1 MKELNRDDIG
11 GCVYVINFG
20 FAVKIGC
27 SSKPEERIKN
37 ITRYLK
43 NYAGLEAEDVFIS
56 PRHVNYQENEKLMH
70 KKFEHDRLEGSEL
83 FTISYPL
90 AVETLSDLD
99 MDCDL
104 EKERKRI
111 ERSSEAFKNGMIS
124 LNQQLEISRVYQ
136 KVREIFLD
144 EKELSKHIEEIRNT
158 LEVLEVINEYLH
170 QDLPNEEFEAKMY
183 EYYPNINP
191 YKVLKIFLYPERCE
205 WTRNQWKQVTI

>member
-1 MKELNRDDIG
+1 MNELNKETIG
-11 GCVYVINFG
+11 GCVYIINFG
-20 FAVKIGC
+20 FAIKIGC
-27 SSKPEERIKN
+27 SSKPRKRIKN
-37 ITRYLK
+37 ITSYLK
-43 NYAGLEAEDVFIS
+43 NYASIEAEDIFVS
-56 PRHVNYQENEKLMH
+56 PRHVNYRENEKLMH

-158 LEVLEVINEYLH
+158 LEVLEVIKEYLH
-170 QDLPNEEFEAKMY
+170 YDLSNEEFEAK
-183 EYYPNINP
+183 
-191 YKVLKIFLYPERCE
+191 
-205 WTRNQWKQVTI
+205 

>member
-27 SSKPEERIKN
+27 SSNPDERIRN
-37 ITRYLK
+37 ITNYLK
-43 NYAGLEAEDVFIS
+43 NYAGLEAENVFIS

-83 FTISYPL
+83 FTISHPL

-99 MDCDL
+99 MNCDL
-104 EKERKRI
+104 EKERERI
-111 ERSSEAFKNGMIS
+111 EKSSENFKNGIIS
-124 LNQQLEISRVYQ
+124 LNQQLEDNRVYQ
-136 KVREIFLD
+136 KVRDIFLD
-144 EKELSKHIEEIRNT
+144 EQKLSKHIEEIKNT
-158 LEVLEVINEYLH
+158 LEVLEVIKEYLH
-170 QDLPNEEFEAKMY
+170 QDLSNEEFETKIY
-183 EYYPNINP
+183 KYYPNIDP

-205 WTRNQWKQVTI
+205 